1 MRGNTPFSEVKNMY
15 EKQQLENM
23 NDTLFGGQPKP
34 DLCLDTGE
42 ANVSSDVAINHAI
55 NCAAKYT
62 VFDPTPDQ
70 MSCLK
75 MYQNNEHHLEG
86 WLYNHIILMLL
97 ALRFYGRF
105 LSEDK
110 YRTIERAI
118 YWSDLGKLETKDFC
132 YKMKKGEI
140 KVDDNGDP
148 IYTRTW
154 KDGSPQSGAKGHD
167 KKSAEMHFEA
177 HPEDRVVNFL
187 VAEHMKAH
195 NMAEQFEKLAGTTGL
210 AHFNT
215 IEPDADGL
223 YPEWDQIAWPHGSML
238 SKKQYTWAKLASNS
252 LLIIKQKCDSAG
264 RISNLSFA

>member
-1 MRGNTPFSEVKNMY
+1 MY
-15 EKQQLENM
+15 GKQQLENM
-23 NDTLFGGQPKP
+23 NDTLFGEEPKP
-34 DLCLDTGE
+34 DLCLDTKE
-42 ANVSSDVAINHAI
+42 ANVSSDVAITHVI

-105 LSEDK
+105 LTEAK

-118 YWSDLGKLETKDFC
+118 YWSDLGKLDTKKDSP
-132 YKMKKGEI
+132 KK
-140 KVDDNGDP
+140 
-148 IYTRTW
+148 TW
-154 KDGSPQSGAKGHD
+154 KNGTPQSIAFGHD

-177 HPEDRVVNFL
+177 HPEDLVVNFL

-195 NMAEQFEKLAGTTGL
+195 SMAEQFEKLEGTTGL

-223 YPEWDQIAWPHGSML
+223 YPEWDQIVWPDKVML
-238 SKKQYTWAKLASNS
+238 NKKQYHWAKLANNE
-252 LLIIKQKCDSAG
+252 LLVIKQKCDSAG
-264 RISNLSFA
+264 RISNPSFA

>member
-1 MRGNTPFSEVKNMY
+1 MY
-15 EKQQLENM
+15 GEQQLENM
-23 NDTLFGGQPKP
+23 NDTLFGGEPKP
-34 DLCLDTGE
+34 DLCLDTKE
-42 ANVSSDVAINHAI
+42 ANGSSDVAITHAI

-97 ALRFYGRF
+97 ALRFFGRF
-105 LSEDK
+105 LTEAK

-118 YWSDLGKLETKDFC
+118 YWSDLGKLDTKEDRP
-132 YKMKKGEI
+132 KK
-140 KVDDNGDP
+140 
-148 IYTRTW
+148 TW
-154 KDGSPQSGAKGHD
+154 KNGKPQSSAFGHD

-195 NMAEQFEKLAGTTGL
+195 NMADQFKKLAGTAGL

-215 IEPDADGL
+215 NEPDADGL
-223 YPEWDQIAWPHGSML
+223 YPEWEQIKWPHDSRL
-238 SKKQYTWAKLASNS
+238 NKKQYHWAKLANNE
-252 LLIIKQKCDSAG
+252 LLDIKQQCDSAG
-264 RISNLSFA
+264 RISNRSFA